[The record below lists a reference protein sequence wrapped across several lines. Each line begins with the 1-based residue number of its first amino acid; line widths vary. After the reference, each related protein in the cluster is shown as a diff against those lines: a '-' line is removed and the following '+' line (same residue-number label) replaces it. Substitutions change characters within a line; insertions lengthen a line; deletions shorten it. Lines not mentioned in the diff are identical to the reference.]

1 MSYRGDR
8 GESGEQPHAPLS
20 YARTYRAADCTVV
33 EVHGEID
40 IMGVLEVGPP
50 LDAATGGAAATVVI
64 DLTPT
69 TFLDCSGL
77 ALLARAHRR
86 TGERGARLR
95 LVCTDPAVLRT
106 LRAGGVT
113 DLLEPLPTVEA
124 AVRRGAA
131 GPGPEAT
138 AAGKARLF

>member
-1 MSYRGDR
+1 MSYRGE
-8 GESGEQPHAPLS
+8 GAEQPRPAQS

-33 EVHGEID
+33 EVHGEVD

-50 LDAATGGAAATVVI
+50 LDAATGGAAPLVVI

-86 TGERGARLR
+86 TVERGARLR
-95 LVCTDPAVLRT
+95 LVCADPMVLRT

-113 DLLEPLPTVEA
+113 DLLEPLPTVDA
-124 AVRRGAA
+124 ALGPRGPEPVRPATGVMGAA
-131 GPGPEAT
+131 PG
-138 AAGKARLF
+138 R